1 MSLFGQKLRNHLPEP
16 SVIVTD
22 DSSTGAMLLSVLG
35 EHLQNAFI
43 DVHKVHFQNKPLSDS
58 PVLEPGTLHFVDFT
72 NSKTFIDYLHEIKDP
87 YLLRQIDITA
97 SLNNET
103 YNLTR
108 LFEYSDLCKVFP
120 NRIEKVLVETIENV
134 TMYQF
139 QNTYN
144 NIVSDKLYLH
154 QDGTKIYFDINDI
167 NEYQLLDERKQNADF
182 LLVAGYD
189 IYGTRIQEVI
199 YVNHEGLYETRN
211 KFVELLPL
219 EQEEDLIKSDSIE
232 LTGLKGNIKI
242 KKLPINVLL
251 KKHLFIESTVQ
262 RNADT
267 EVLIQNNLFLNL
279 SLQNNIYYL
288 DYIHRYFD
296 VESKYKNEYT
306 NVDHNMF
313 ESILFSKAFVD
324 SDLNPVDIEDYCFDY
339 LRNKLLTID
348 SNAKLRWY
356 NLDPNMFIQKEFH
369 KTIYRSFSIDSF
381 TNRASIY
388 ENININFLPHNNH
401 ANIKKYFIARRT
413 PSSKLNASF
422 LVYNFEYLQSD
433 LHTWSTDMHVF
444 EVNSLITENSSYV
457 LNQNFT
463 NYFDEFGQYDF
474 YIFNFRTS
482 EAFSLLNKYETSEYT
497 ENKFKKAIEAI
508 ILQKNQKHITI
519 DSYSILV
526 EYFVSEKEMQTS
538 LTKEED
544 ESFGIFIKDLENNI
558 YTTVNHT
565 NGNSTLYH
573 IKEYKDYFAFNNR
586 ATAAIL
592 LEKYDSLTIKF
603 NNTHTESVEYA

>member
-16 SVIVTD
+16 SVIRTD

-35 EHLQNAFI
+35 EHLQKSFI
-43 DVHKVHFQNKPLSDS
+43 DVKKINFQNKPLSDS
-58 PVLEPGTLHFVDFT
+58 PVLEPGILHIVDFKD
-72 NSKTFIDYLHEIKDP
+72 SKEFINYLNQLKDP
-87 YLLRQIDITA
+87 FLLRTINIIA

-108 LFEYSDLCKVFP
+108 LFEYSDLCKTFP
-120 NRIEKVLVETIENV
+120 TRIEKVLIETIENV

-139 QNTYN
+139 SDTYN
-144 NIVSDKLYLH
+144 NIVTDKVYLH
-154 QDGTKIYFDINDI
+154 QDGTKVYFDISNI
-167 NEYQLLDERKQNADF
+167 KEYELLDQRKTNADY

-189 IYGTRIQEVI
+189 TYGDRIQEVV
-199 YVNHEGLYETRN
+199 YVNHEGLYETKN

-219 EQEEDLIKSDSIE
+219 EQEENLIKSHSIE
-232 LTGLKGNIKI
+232 LTGVKGDIKI

-251 KKHLFIESTVQ
+251 KKHLFLESTVED
-262 RNADT
+262 NADT
-267 EVLIQNNLFLNL
+267 EVLIQNNLFFNL
-279 SLQNNIYYL
+279 SSQNNVYYL

-306 NVDHNMF
+306 NVDHDMF
-313 ESILFSKAFVD
+313 EAILFSKAFVD
-324 SDLNPVDIEDYCFDY
+324 TDLNPVAIEDYCFDY

-348 SNAKLRWY
+348 SNANLRWY

-369 KTIYRSFSIDSF
+369 KTIYRGFSINSF

-388 ENININFLPHNNH
+388 ENININILPHNNH

-413 PSSKLNASF
+413 PSSKLGASS

-433 LHTWSTDMHVF
+433 LSTWSTDMHVF
-444 EVNSLITENSSYV
+444 EVNSLITENTSYV
-457 LNQNFT
+457 LNQTFNH
-463 NYFDEFGQYDF
+463 YFDEFGQYDF
-474 YIFNFRTS
+474 YIFNFRTK
-482 EAFSLLNKYETSEYT
+482 EAFSLLNKYQSLEYT
-497 ENKFKKAIEAI
+497 EDKFKKGIETI
-508 ILQKNQKHITI
+508 ILQKNQKHLTI

-526 EYFVSEKEMQTS
+526 EYFVSEKEMQTT
-538 LTKEED
+538 LTKEND
-544 ESFGIFIKDLENNI
+544 ETFGIFTKDLENNI
-558 YTTVNHT
+558 YATVNHI
-565 NGNSTLYH
+565 NGSSTLYH

-592 LEKYDSLTIKF
+592 LEKYDSLNVTF
-603 NNTHTESVEYA
+603 NDTHTESVEYA